1 VSTKNIQG
9 ADEATLCQEAGLRYA
24 TICMID
30 NYANGIQPDKQ
41 LAFSD
46 FAEGVKRNMLVVEN
60 LAEFQESAKARSIP
74 RSSDTCQKRQLR
86 RGGKPLKFYPNKR
99 TNEQ

>member
-1 VSTKNIQG
+1 MVSAAPPRLCAGVYKNNQG
-9 ADEATLCQEAGLRYA
+9 ADEATLCQEAGLRYT

-60 LAEFQESAKARSIP
+60 IAKWVI
-74 RSSDTCQKRQLR
+74 K
-86 RGGKPLKFYPNKR
+86 
-99 TNEQ
+99 EI

>member
-1 VSTKNIQG
+1 MVSAAPPRLCAGVYKNIQG
-9 ADEATLCQEAGLRYA
+9 ADEATLCQEAGLRYT

-60 LAEFQESAKARSIP
+60 IAKWVI
-74 RSSDTCQKRQLR
+74 K
-86 RGGKPLKFYPNKR
+86 
-99 TNEQ
+99 EI

>member
-1 VSTKNIQG
+1 
-9 ADEATLCQEAGLRYA
+9 
-24 TICMID
+24 MID

-60 LAEFQESAKARSIP
+60 IAKWVI
-74 RSSDTCQKRQLR
+74 K
-86 RGGKPLKFYPNKR
+86 
-99 TNEQ
+99 EI